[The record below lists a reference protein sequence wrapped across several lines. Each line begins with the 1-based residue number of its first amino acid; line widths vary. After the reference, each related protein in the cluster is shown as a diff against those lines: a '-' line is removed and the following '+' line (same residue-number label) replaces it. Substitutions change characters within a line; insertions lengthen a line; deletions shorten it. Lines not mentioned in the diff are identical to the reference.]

1 MLRSFFF
8 AGFECATGYNVHGE
22 WIDQIAA
29 TQHDKYVDEDYQ
41 RLREVGIYA
50 AREGV
55 RWPYVDF
62 RGHYDFSSVWPFVKA
77 SRKHRIEIVWDLFH
91 YGYPEDIDLFSEEF
105 PKRFADYCYA
115 TAKFLLSEQE
125 GPYYFTP
132 VNEPSYLSWAAGDK
146 GRFSPH
152 CQGRAHDVKIALARA
167 GIQGINAIREVIP
180 EARMVNVDPVCNMV
194 PPMDRPELAVET
206 RRYNENA
213 VFESWDLLC
222 GRVMPE
228 LGGSR
233 WHLDI
238 VGMNYYWT
246 NQWEIGMDEHPLGPD
261 DLRLLPLRNLVR
273 RVWERYGGD
282 LLITETGHVDGMR
295 ATWLD
300 YIMDETQ
307 ALLKEGIPL
316 KGICLY
322 PILGMPEWHMRHQW
336 TPMGLWDLE
345 HQHVGMHR
353 KIYKPMLEKLRNAQQ
368 RMANGAF
375 APKNT
380 SKSFQTVSR

>member
-8 AGFECATGYNVHGE
+8 AGFECATGYNAHGE

-29 TQHDKYVDEDYQ
+29 TQHDRYVDEDYQ

-105 PKRFADYCYA
+105 PKRFADYCHV
-115 TAKFLLSEQE
+115 TAKFLQSEQE

-194 PPMDRPELAVET
+194 PPMDRPELADET

-222 GRVMPE
+222 GKVMPE

-246 NQWEIGMDEHPLGPD
+246 NQWEIGMDEHPLSPD
-261 DLRLLPLRNLVR
+261 DLRLSPLRNLVR

-300 YIMDETQ
+300 YITDETQ

-322 PILGMPEWHMRHQW
+322 PILGMPEWHTRHQW
-336 TPMGLWDLE
+336 TPMGLWDLQ
-345 HQHVGMHR
+345 HQQVGMHR
-353 KIYKPMLEKLRNAQQ
+353 KIYKPMLEKLRHAQQ